1 MFDNPRVTWG
11 KIKVVIERYTINL
24 MAIAIIMIVLT
35 TILKIVSW
43 FFPGLLS
50 SGE

>member
-1 MFDNPRVTWG
+1 MFDSPRVTWG
-11 KIKVVIERYTINL
+11 KLKVVIERYTINL

-35 TILKIVSW
+35 TLLQVVSW
-43 FFPGLLS
+43 LFPGLLS